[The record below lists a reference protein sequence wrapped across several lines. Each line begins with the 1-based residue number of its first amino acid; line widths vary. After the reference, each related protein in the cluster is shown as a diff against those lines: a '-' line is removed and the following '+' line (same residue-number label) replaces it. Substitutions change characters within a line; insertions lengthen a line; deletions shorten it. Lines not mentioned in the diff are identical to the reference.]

1 MKSELLLQYLG
12 YLAIALFCGY
22 FIYIV
27 LKVQSDY
34 MFDSVA
40 GVESFVGG
48 SLIEGMKVTEDEKKS
63 YEKGTQNVDIFLDT
77 WGEDRKKPQ
86 EEYLESIPNDSKES
100 ILELYDD
107 ITEYKAVE
115 LINQVAKKL
124 KTINN
129 PKDANGYVGYFNT
142 NFMKK
147 LNENEDLRYK
157 VLELLGRKK

>member
-63 YEKGTQNVDIFLDT
+63 YEKGTQNVVSLFTYFTILNLDLNKVGFVMHFLT
-77 WGEDRKKPQ
+77 
-86 EEYLESIPNDSKES
+86 L
-100 ILELYDD
+100 
-107 ITEYKAVE
+107 
-115 LINQVAKKL
+115 
-124 KTINN
+124 
-129 PKDANGYVGYFNT
+129 
-142 NFMKK
+142 
-147 LNENEDLRYK
+147 
-157 VLELLGRKK
+157 